1 MNTKMKLHLLV
12 NEIAGNGQGKKSF
25 SKLVQLLI
33 DANIN
38 FNFQKSTYA
47 GELIK
52 LAQDYSDK
60 KHSSS
65 DVLLIIGG
73 DGSLNE
79 VLNGIKRSANPE
91 TPFAYLPA
99 GTGNDFA
106 RAAKLT
112 TNPEKL
118 LASLQKNLTPKQ
130 IDCGQFQL
138 AGYKDQTSYFANS
151 FGIGFDAYVNHFS
164 NHSKLK
170 EMLNKINKGKL
181 IYGANILRA
190 LRRQNIFSVE
200 VRSATNKMQFDDAFL
215 VTTTNH
221 PYFGG
226 GFPLLPSAKITS
238 HQIDTI
244 VIEKFSIPK
253 LINLLYHLLKD
264 GSHVTD
270 PQFHYIEAKE
280 IIVKTEQKEFAQV
293 DGEEIYQRPFNLKL
307 KVSHFNLLK

>member
-1 MNTKMKLHLLV
+1 MKLHLLV
-12 NEIAGNGQGKKSF
+12 NETAGNGQGKKSF
-25 SKLVQLLI
+25 TSLVQLLV

-38 FNFQKSTYA
+38 FSFQKSTYA

-52 LAQDYSDK
+52 LAQDYSNQ
-60 KHSSS
+60 KHEAE

-106 RAAKLT
+106 RAAELT
-112 TNPEKL
+112 TDPEKL
-118 LASLQKNLTPKQ
+118 LHSLQKSPVPLQ
-130 IDCGQFQL
+130 IDCGKFQL
-138 AGYKDQTSYFANS
+138 AGYKDQPSYFANS
-151 FGIGFDAYVNHFS
+151 FGIGFDASVNHFS

-170 EMLNKINKGKL
+170 EMLNKLHEGKL

-190 LRRQNIFSVE
+190 LRSQDTFSIE
-200 VRSATNKMQFDDAFL
+200 VRSANQKMQFDDAFL
-215 VTTTNH
+215 VTTTNQ

-226 GFPLLPSAKITS
+226 GFPLLPSASLTS
-238 HQIDTI
+238 HRIDTI
-244 VIEKFSIPK
+244 VVEKFSIPK
-253 LINLLYHLLKD
+253 LLKLLYHLLKD
-264 GSHVTD
+264 GSHIND

-280 IIVKTEQKEFAQV
+280 IIVKTKQKEFAQV
-293 DGEEIYQRPFNLKL
+293 DGEEINQRTFNLKL